1 MPRKRLILFLSVF
14 CLTFCTPECWAQSSA
29 NNLWT
34 RQAGEDWPRMLGP
47 NYDSISSETGIRT
60 DWGKSGLQIVWTQKT
75 GEGYGNGVAALGRW
89 LQFDRFRSQERLTC
103 YEAETGRELWRSE
116 NPVVYADAYGYN
128 NGPRCSP
135 VVDEDRVYT
144 YGVAGRLACV
154 GLSDG
159 QLRWDLD
166 INEQYNVIQNF
177 FGVAASPLVYGD
189 LVWVMVGGSPDE
201 QRGLTMNNLPR
212 AKPNGTAMVA
222 FDKLTG
228 EERFR
233 VGNYLASYS
242 APVIRKIDNR
252 DIGLAFVR
260 EGLLSF
266 DPKTGTELGFTTW
279 RASSLESVN
288 GASPVVVGSNVLIG
302 EAYEI
307 GGALVNVSESGH
319 KSIWKDGT
327 RRREQMF
334 RPHWTN
340 PIVMGNRIFVSS
352 GRNEPDTDL
361 RCIEFGASESDP
373 SKNDS
378 NRKST
383 PESTTKLIWSVANRD
398 RMTGIAIDGHIV
410 WLGEYGI
417 LQLAKIDGD
426 RYQVVSEMD
435 LGNTKSPQENAPLI
449 IAPSWAPPVIS
460 HGLLY
465 VRGANRVV
473 CLELVPDSK

>member
-1 MPRKRLILFLSVF
+1 MPRKRLILLLSVF
-14 CLTFCTPECWAQSSA
+14 CFTFWSHWCWSQSPITS
-29 NNLWT
+29 LWT
-34 RQAGEDWPRMLGP
+34 RKTGEDWPRMLGLQ
-47 NYDSISSETGIRT
+47 YDSTSSETGIRT
-60 DWGKSGLQIVWTQKT
+60 DWGKTGLRIVWTQKT

-89 LQFDRFRSQERLTC
+89 LQFDRFQSKERLTC
-103 YEAETGRELWRSE
+103 YEAETGSELWRSE
-116 NPVVYADAYGYN
+116 SSVVYGDAYGYN

-135 VVDEDRVYT
+135 VVDGDRVYT

-154 GLSDG
+154 GLSNG
-159 QLRWDLD
+159 QTKWEIDV
-166 INEQYNVIQNF
+166 NEKYNVIQNF
-177 FGVAASPLVYGD
+177 FGVAASPLIYGD
-189 LVWVMVGGSPDE
+189 LIWAMVGGSPE
-201 QRGLTMNNLPR
+201 NQRGLTINDLPR
-212 AKPNGTAMVA
+212 AKPNGVAMVA

-242 APVIRKIDNR
+242 APVIRKIDDR
-252 DIGLAFVR
+252 DIGLALVR

-266 DPKTGTELGFTTW
+266 DPKTGTELGFTPW

-288 GASPVVVGSNVLIG
+288 GASPVLVGSNVLIG

-307 GGALVNVSESGH
+307 GGALVNVSDAAH
-319 KSIWKDGT
+319 KTLWKDKT
-327 RRREQMF
+327 RRREQML

-340 PIVMGNRIFVSS
+340 PIVVGNRVFVSS

-361 RCIEFGASESDP
+361 RCVEFDASIAKDVGADAGQNNTKELM
-373 SKNDS
+373 
-378 NRKST
+378 
-383 PESTTKLIWSVANRD
+383 TKLVWSVANRD

-410 WLGEYGI
+410 WLGEYGM

-435 LGNTKSPQENAPLI
+435 LGNIRSPQENAPLI
-449 IAPSWAPPVIS
+449 IAPSWAPPVVS

-473 CLELVPDSK
+473 CLELVPDSR

>member
-1 MPRKRLILFLSVF
+1 MPRKRLILLLSAF
-14 CLTFCTPECWAQSSA
+14 CITFCSLECWSQSPT

-34 RQAGEDWPRMLGP
+34 RKVGEDWHRMLGA

-60 DWGKSGLQIVWTQKT
+60 DWGTSGLRIVWTQKT
-75 GEGYGNGVAALGRW
+75 GEGYGNGVTALGRW

-135 VVDEDRVYT
+135 VVDGDRVYT

-159 QLRWDLD
+159 QLRWEID
-166 INEQYNVIQNF
+166 INEQFNVIQNF
-177 FGVAASPLVYGD
+177 FGVAASPMVYED
-189 LVWVMVGGSPDE
+189 LVWVMVGGSPED
-201 QRGLTMNNLPR
+201 QRGLTINNLPL

-222 FDKLTG
+222 FDKRTG
-228 EERFR
+228 KERFR

-252 DIGLAFVR
+252 DVGLAFVR

-266 DPKTGTELGFTTW
+266 DPKTGVEVGFTPW

-288 GASPVVVGSNVLIG
+288 GASPVVVGFNVLIG

-307 GGALVNVSESGH
+307 GGALVNVGTSGH
-319 KSIWKDGT
+319 KTIWKDGT

-340 PIVMGNRIFVSS
+340 PIVIGNRVFVSS

-361 RCIEFGASESDP
+361 RCIEFVAPEFNPTDS
-373 SKNDS
+373 DS
-378 NRKST
+378 NKKAVTNSI
-383 PESTTKLIWSVANRD
+383 TKLVWSVANRD

-435 LGNTKSPQENAPLI
+435 LGNIMAPQENAPLI
-449 IAPSWAPPVIS
+449 VAPSWAPPVVS

-465 VRGANRVV
+465 IRGANRVV

>member
-1 MPRKRLILFLSVF
+1 
-14 CLTFCTPECWAQSSA
+14 
-29 NNLWT
+29 
-34 RQAGEDWPRMLGP
+34 MLGV

-60 DWGKSGLQIVWTQKT
+60 DWDKGGLPIVWTQKT

-89 LQFDRFRSQERLTC
+89 LQFDRFQSKERLTC
-103 YEAETGRELWRSE
+103 YEAETGRELWRAES
-116 NPVVYADAYGYN
+116 PVVYADAYGYN

-135 VVDEDRVYT
+135 VVDGDRVYT

-154 GLSDG
+154 GLVDG
-159 QLRWDLD
+159 QLKWEIDV
-166 INEQYNVIQNF
+166 NEKYNVIQNF

-189 LVWVMVGGSPDE
+189 LVWAMVGGSPED
-201 QRGLTMNNLPR
+201 QRGLTINQLPR
-212 AKPNGTAMVA
+212 AKPNGSAMVA

-242 APVIRKIDNR
+242 APVIRRMDDR
-252 DIGLAFVR
+252 DYGLALVR

-266 DPKTGTELGFTTW
+266 DPKTGTELGFTPW

-288 GASPVVVGSNVLIG
+288 GSSPVLVGSQVLIG

-307 GGALVNVSESGH
+307 GGALIKLSDAGH
-319 KSIWKDGT
+319 KTIWKDKT

-340 PIVMGNRIFVSS
+340 PIVVGNRVYVSS

-361 RCIEFGASESDP
+361 RCVEFDVALP
-373 SKNDS
+373 NDS
-378 NRKST
+378 
-383 PESTTKLIWSVANRD
+383 PAKLVWSVANRD
-398 RMTGIAIDGHIV
+398 RMTGIAIDGHIL
-410 WLGEYGI
+410 WLGEYGV
-417 LQLAKIDGD
+417 LQMAKIDGD
-426 RYQVVSEMD
+426 EYRIVSEMD
-435 LGNTKSPQENAPLI
+435 LGSIKAPQENSPLVV
-449 IAPSWAPPVIS
+449 APSWAPPVVS

-465 VRGANRVV
+465 IRGANRVI
-473 CLELVPDSK
+473 CLELASESK

>member
-1 MPRKRLILFLSVF
+1 
-14 CLTFCTPECWAQSSA
+14 
-29 NNLWT
+29 
-34 RQAGEDWPRMLGP
+34 MLGP

-60 DWGKSGLQIVWTQKT
+60 DWGKSGLPIVWTQKT

-89 LQFDRFRSQERLTC
+89 LQFDRFQSKERLTC

-116 NPVVYADAYGYN
+116 NQVVYADAYGYN

-144 YGVAGRLACV
+144 YGVAGRLACI

-159 QLRWDLD
+159 QLRWELD

-201 QRGLTMNNLPR
+201 QRGLTINNLPR

-266 DPKTGTELGFTTW
+266 DPKTGTELGFTPW

-340 PIVMGNRIFVSS
+340 PIVMGNRVFVSS

-361 RCIEFGASESDP
+361 RCIEIGASESDP

-383 PESTTKLIWSVANRD
+383 PESITKLIWSVANRD

-449 IAPSWAPPVIS
+449 IAPSWAPPVVS

-473 CLELVPDSK
+473 CLELIPDSK

>member
-1 MPRKRLILFLSVF
+1 
-14 CLTFCTPECWAQSSA
+14 
-29 NNLWT
+29 
-34 RQAGEDWPRMLGP
+34 MLGP

-60 DWGKSGLQIVWTQKT
+60 DWGKSGLPIIWTQKT

-89 LQFDRFRSQERLTC
+89 LQFDRFQSKERLTC

-116 NPVVYADAYGYN
+116 NQVVYADAYGYN

-144 YGVAGRLACV
+144 YGVAGRLTCV

-159 QLRWDLD
+159 QLRWALD

-201 QRGLTMNNLPR
+201 QRGLTINNLPR

-266 DPKTGTELGFTTW
+266 DPKTGTELGFTPW

-361 RCIEFGASESDP
+361 RCIEIGASESDP

-383 PESTTKLIWSVANRD
+383 PESITKLIWSVANRD

-435 LGNTKSPQENAPLI
+435 LGNTKSPLENAPLI
-449 IAPSWAPPVIS
+449 IAPSWAPPVVS

-473 CLELVPDSK
+473 CLELIPDSK